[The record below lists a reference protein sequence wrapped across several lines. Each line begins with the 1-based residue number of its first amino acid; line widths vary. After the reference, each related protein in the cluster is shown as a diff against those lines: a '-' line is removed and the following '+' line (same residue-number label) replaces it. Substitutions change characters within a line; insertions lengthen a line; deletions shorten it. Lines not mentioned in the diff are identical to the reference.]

1 MVIGTTT
8 NNLETITK
16 NVKIRFSYG
25 NVVAA
30 TFYFTTIKNLT
41 KLDINWNM
49 IHFPA

>member
-16 NVKIRFSYG
+16 NVKIIFIYG

-30 TFYFTTIKNLT
+30 TFHFTAIKNLA
-41 KLDINWNM
+41 KLDT
-49 IHFPA
+49 